1 MTGAWNEKQN
11 PMKSIADQLP
21 PEIARQIHPDRR
33 RNEAAYWAVRDQLL
47 GQYDGQWIGFADGK
61 VVASGNSPVTVFHAA
76 EATGLHPF
84 FICVGKEE
92 EPCRIR
98 RVAFPYDAGYSGEA
112 LPSIRVEFRQAS
124 GHSRVALDR
133 VIPDTGAD
141 ASVLPSADCQL
152 LQLNPSLGVQG
163 LISGVA
169 GFAAATLAFQIWAW
183 LDGQE
188 YPCRLQADFVG
199 NERILGRD
207 VLNRLEILF
216 RGPTGEVVVNP

>member
-1 MTGAWNEKQN
+1 MQPTPRYRVKN
-11 PMKSIADQLP
+11 IADQLP
-21 PEIARQIHPDRR
+21 PEIARQLHPDRR
-33 RNEAAYWAVRDQLL
+33 KNEAAYWAVRDQLL
-47 GQYDGQWIGFADGK
+47 DQYGGQWIGFADGR
-61 VVASGNSPVTVFHAA
+61 VIASGTSPVSVFHAA

-98 RVAFPYDAGYSGEA
+98 RLAFPYDAAYAGEA
-112 LPSIRVEFRQAS
+112 LPLVRVEFRQAS
-124 GHSRVALDR
+124 RLPGVVFDR

-141 ASVLPSADCQL
+141 ASVLPWLDCQL
-152 LQLNPSLGVQG
+152 LQLAPSLGVQG

-169 GFAAATLAFQIWAW
+169 GSSAATLAFQIWAW

-188 YPCRLQADFVG
+188 YPCRLQADFFG
-199 NERILGRD
+199 SERILGRD

-216 RGPTGEVVVNP
+216 RGPAREVVVNP